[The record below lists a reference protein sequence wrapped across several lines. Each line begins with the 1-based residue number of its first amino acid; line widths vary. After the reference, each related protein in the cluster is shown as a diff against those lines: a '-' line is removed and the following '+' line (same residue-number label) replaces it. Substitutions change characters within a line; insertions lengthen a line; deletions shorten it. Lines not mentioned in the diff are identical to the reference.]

1 MVAVPSTLL
10 SAMRLT
16 SVYRFMFVSLL
27 PLAASIAA
35 ETGSRAFVERVKPED
50 FYATEMALPEK
61 FSYGHDLVIMR
72 TTAGQAVSVIA
83 LQKATAGDG
92 YTLTLHF
99 ASTNVADGWLKI
111 SEDIEANLGRQVLR
125 AVELKLHRQVMLSKF
140 KRTPSKTDSDLWLYQ
155 KLSDGRVA
163 AAVIAMEDTF
173 ENPDATVFIDD
184 FLGGLQQLIGKE
196 GAERSALLQT
206 IDRIA
211 TDIILVGPR

>member
-1 MVAVPSTLL
+1 
-10 SAMRLT
+10 MRLT
-16 SVYRFMFVSLL
+16 SVYRLILIGLM
-27 PLAASIAA
+27 PLTVSIAA

-50 FYATEMALPEK
+50 FYATEKALPEK
-61 FSYGHDLVIMR
+61 FSYGHDLVIVR
-72 TTAGQAVSVIA
+72 TTAGQAVSVVA
-83 LQKATAGDG
+83 LQKATTSEG

-99 ASTNVADGWLKI
+99 ASTSGADGWLKI
-111 SEDIEANLGRQVLR
+111 SEDIEDNVGRQVLR

-173 ENPDATVFIDD
+173 DNPEASVFIDD
-184 FLGGLQQLIGKE
+184 FIGGLQQLIGKE